1 MFNQNFFSA
10 ANIIECFQKNLI
22 KNKGKI
28 ICISAGAG
36 TKFVLPPFYEHGFS
50 FIYKVCIYLG
60 QEGVRINIVA
70 QEILCL
76 KVQPGG
82 KK

>member
-1 MFNQNFFSA
+1 MFS
-10 ANIIECFQKNLI
+10 KNLI

-36 TKFVLPPFYEHGFS
+36 TKFVKGAPITYSTAKAALNFYLQGLAF
-50 FIYKVCIYLG
+50 YLG

-70 QEILCL
+70 
-76 KVQPGG
+76 PGNTMFKG
-82 KK
+82 STWWKKIKK